1 LSPRKKAQTATYR
14 STKKD
19 SSCFSPIATH
29 TWVTNLERNYEKL
42 RNLLTKRG
50 NINPAC
56 KIDIA
61 DYYFIFTL
69 HFLANVICLT
79 FKTSRAS
86 NPS

>member
-1 LSPRKKAQTATYR
+1 MFFPNSHTQMGNKFGKK
-14 STKKD
+14 
-19 SSCFSPIATH
+19 
-29 TWVTNLERNYEKL
+29 RNYEKL
-42 RNLLTKRG
+42 RNLLTKIG
-50 NINPAC
+50 DINPAC

-69 HFLANVICLT
+69 HFLANAICLT